1 VEAIVAV
8 IGLVGSAA
16 GAIWAA
22 YVGTRRR
29 VLAELEGRY
38 DAELR
43 DSRLRVYPQLWA
55 ALEPLAKYAREPP
68 GRPRRNEI
76 EDLAR
81 HLRRWYFEKGVLF
94 LSAEAREAYF
104 QLQDAL
110 TAVIGSERWTE
121 GTSSSDE
128 IDAQTFNALR
138 QIASWLRTTLTY
150 DVGTRRRFSLAPDW
164 QHEDAEANR
173 KAVEADKAAKGEMT
187 HVNDELLAR
196 WGGASARHGT
206 ASRATSTAWRRGGR
220 PVPARAS
227 RR

>member
-1 VEAIVAV
+1 MWEAIVAV

-43 DSRLRVYPQLWA
+43 DSPS
-55 ALEPLAKYAREPP
+55 
-68 GRPRRNEI
+68 RPRRTEI

-81 HLRRWYFEKGVLF
+81 NLRRWYFEEGGLY

-110 TAVIGSERWTE
+110 TAVIESNRWAA
-121 GTSSSDE
+121 GTDSSDE
-128 IDAQTFNALR
+128 IDAQTFQALR
-138 QIASWLRTTLTY
+138 QIGSWLRTTLTY

-164 QHEDAEANR
+164 QEEDAEANR
-173 KAVEADKAAKGEMT
+173 RAVEADKEAKGKTTRVKE
-187 HVNDELLAR
+187 ELLAD
-196 WGGASARHGT
+196 WGGASARVG
-206 ASRATSTAWRRGGR
+206 
-220 PVPARAS
+220 PD
-227 RR
+227 

>member
-1 VEAIVAV
+1 MWQAIVAV

-43 DSRLRVYPQLWA
+43 DARLLVYTRLWA

-68 GRPRRNEI
+68 GRPRRDEI
-76 EDLAR
+76 EELAR
-81 HLRRWYFEKGVLF
+81 DLRRWYFQEGGLY

-110 TAVIGSERWTE
+110 TAVIESARWTA
-121 GTSSSDE
+121 GNGSSEE
-128 IDAQTFNALR
+128 IDAGTFEALR
-138 QIASWLRTTLTY
+138 QIGSWLRTTLTY

-164 QHEDAEANR
+164 QEEDAAANR
-173 KAVEADKAAKGEMT
+173 RAVKADKEAKVTTRRVKEK
-187 HVNDELLAR
+187 LLAD
-196 WGGASARHGT
+196 WEGAS
-206 ASRATSTAWRRGGR
+206 GR
-220 PVPARAS
+220 VGPD
-227 RR
+227 

>member
-43 DSRLRVYPQLWA
+43 DSRLSVYPKLWA
-55 ALEPLAKYAREPP
+55 ALEPLAKYAREPA
-68 GRPRRNEI
+68 GRPGRNEI

-81 HLRRWYFEKGVLF
+81 HLRRWYFEDGGLF

-110 TAVIGSERWTE
+110 AAVTESERWTE
-121 GTSSSDE
+121 GTGSSEE
-128 IDAQTFNALR
+128 IDAHTFDALR

-164 QHEDAEANR
+164 QQEDAEANHR
-173 KAVEADKAAKGEMT
+173 AVEADKVAKGT
-187 HVNDELLAR
+187 TTRVKDELLAR
-196 WGGASARHGT
+196 WGAANARLG
-206 ASRATSTAWRRGGR
+206 
-220 PVPARAS
+220 PD
-227 RR
+227 

>member
-1 VEAIVAV
+1 MWEAIVAV

-68 GRPRRNEI
+68 GRPGRTEI
-76 EDLAR
+76 EELAR
-81 HLRRWYFEKGVLF
+81 NLRRWYFEKGGLY

-110 TAVIGSERWTE
+110 TAVIESKAWAAATDSSE
-121 GTSSSDE
+121 E
-128 IDAQTFNALR
+128 IDAQTFEALR
-138 QIASWLRTTLTY
+138 LIGSWLRTTLTD

-164 QHEDAEANR
+164 QEEDAEANQR
-173 KAVEADKAAKGEMT
+173 AVEADKEAKAKT
-187 HVNDELLAR
+187 TRAKDELLAHS
-196 WGGASARHGT
+196 GGASARVG
-206 ASRATSTAWRRGGR
+206 
-220 PVPARAS
+220 PD
-227 RR
+227 

>member
-1 VEAIVAV
+1 MWEAIVAV

-43 DSRLRVYPQLWA
+43 ASRLGVYPHLWA

-68 GRPRRNEI
+68 GRPRRTEI
-76 EDLAR
+76 EELTR
-81 HLRRWYFEKGVLF
+81 NLRRWYFEEGGLY

-110 TAVIGSERWTE
+110 TAVVDSKRWAAATDSSE
-121 GTSSSDE
+121 E
-128 IDAQTFNALR
+128 IDAQTFEELR
-138 QIASWLRTTLTY
+138 LIGSWLRTTLTY
-150 DVGTRRRFSLAPDW
+150 DVGTRRRFSLAPEW
-164 QHEDAEANR
+164 QDEDAEANQR
-173 KAVEADKAAKGEMT
+173 AVEADKEAKHKT
-187 HVNDELLAR
+187 TRAKDELLAH
-196 WGGASARHGT
+196 WGGASARVG
-206 ASRATSTAWRRGGR
+206 
-220 PVPARAS
+220 PD
-227 RR
+227 

>member
-1 VEAIVAV
+1 MWEAIVAV

-43 DSRLRVYPQLWA
+43 DSRLRVYPELWA

-76 EDLAR
+76 EELAR
-81 HLRRWYFEKGVLF
+81 SLRRWYFEKGGLY
-94 LSAEAREAYF
+94 LSAESREAYF

-110 TAVIGSERWTE
+110 TAVIESERWNA
-121 GTSSSDE
+121 GARSSE
-128 IDAQTFNALR
+128 AIDSQTFDALR
-138 QIASWLRTTLTY
+138 QIGSWLRTTLTY

-164 QHEDAEANR
+164 QEEDAEANQR
-173 KAVEADKAAKGEMT
+173 AVAADKEAKGEAAR
-187 HVNDELLAR
+187 VKDELLAD
-196 WGGASARHGT
+196 WGGASARVG
-206 ASRATSTAWRRGGR
+206 
-220 PVPARAS
+220 PD
-227 RR
+227 

>member
-1 VEAIVAV
+1 MWEAVVAV

-43 DSRLRVYPQLWA
+43 DLRLRVYPQLWA

-68 GRPRRNEI
+68 GRPRRAEL
-76 EDLAR
+76 EDLTR
-81 HLRRWYFEKGVLF
+81 DLRRWYFEEGGLY

-110 TAVIGSERWTE
+110 TAVIESKTWAA
-121 GTSSSDE
+121 GTDPAEE
-128 IDAQTFNALR
+128 IDAQTFEAFR
-138 QIASWLRTTLTY
+138 QIGSWLRTTLTY
-150 DVGTRRRFSLAPDW
+150 DVGTRRRFSLAPEW
-164 QHEDAEANR
+164 QEEDARANQR
-173 KAVEADKAAKGEMT
+173 AVEADREAKRT
-187 HVNDELLAR
+187 TTRAKDELLAH
-196 WGGASARHGT
+196 WGGAS
-206 ASRATSTAWRRGGR
+206 GR
-220 PVPARAS
+220 VGPD
-227 RR
+227 

>member
-1 VEAIVAV
+1 MWEAIVAV

-68 GRPRRNEI
+68 GRPRRSEI
-76 EDLAR
+76 ENLAR
-81 HLRRWYFEKGVLF
+81 SLRRWYFEEGGLY

-110 TAVIGSERWTE
+110 TAVIESKKWKAGKSKRWKAGSDASE
-121 GTSSSDE
+121 E
-128 IDAQTFNALR
+128 IDEQTFEALR
-138 QIASWLRTTLTY
+138 QIGSWLRTTLTY

-164 QHEDAEANR
+164 QEEDAEANQR
-173 KAVEADKAAKGEMT
+173 AVEADKEAKGNT
-187 HVNDELLAR
+187 TRVKDELVAH
-196 WGGASARHGT
+196 WGGASARVG
-206 ASRATSTAWRRGGR
+206 
-220 PVPARAS
+220 PD
-227 RR
+227 

>member
-43 DSRLRVYPQLWA
+43 DSRLRVYPKLWA
-55 ALEPLAKYAREPP
+55 GLEPLAKYAREPP
-68 GRPRRNEI
+68 GRPKRHEI
-76 EDLAR
+76 EELAR
-81 HLRRWYFEKGVLF
+81 HLRRWYFEEGGLF

-110 TAVIGSERWTE
+110 TAVIESPRWNDFIE
-121 GTSSSDE
+121 ELDE
-128 IDAQTFNALR
+128 DTFDALR

-150 DVGTRRRFSLAPDW
+150 DVGTRRRFSLAPEW
-164 QHEDAEANR
+164 QDEDADANR
-173 KAVEADKAAKGEMT
+173 RAVEADKAAKAKT
-187 HVNDELLAR
+187 TRIKDELLAT
-196 WGGASARHGT
+196 WGGADARVG
-206 ASRATSTAWRRGGR
+206 
-220 PVPARAS
+220 PD
-227 RR
+227 

>member
-1 VEAIVAV
+1 MWEAIVAV

-55 ALEPLAKYAREPP
+55 ALEPLAKYARQPP
-68 GRPRRNEI
+68 GRPRRHEI
-76 EDLAR
+76 ESLAR
-81 HLRRWYFEKGVLF
+81 RLRRWYFEEGGLY

-110 TAVIGSERWTE
+110 TAVIESQRWNEETGS
-121 GTSSSDE
+121 SNE
-128 IDAQTFNALR
+128 IDAHTFDALR

-164 QHEDAEANR
+164 QEEDAEANR
-173 KAVEADKAAKGEMT
+173 RAVEADKVAKGKT
-187 HVNDELLAR
+187 TSVKDELLAE
-196 WGGASARHGT
+196 WGGANARVG
-206 ASRATSTAWRRGGR
+206 
-220 PVPARAS
+220 PD
-227 RR
+227 